1 MDTALVEQALLAA
14 VQRALRSSN
23 VPLRLPSN
31 SAPTFW
37 SNPLTPTKI
46 QPVANGGWAP
56 FLVLRGLV
64 GFVYRVNGYV
74 ATTFG
79 DQSLS
84 GVEFRFVLNG
94 TLAPNMSLAN
104 GVDHNKES
112 PTTFPVVPQ
121 QTFFLI
127 GENDELVIQVQNTN
141 IFQQLVIAGFFG
153 WQYTTADSPQRDRIS
168 VITDDT

>member
-31 SAPTFW
+31 SLPTFW
-37 SNPLTPTKI
+37 SNPLTLTKI
-46 QPVANGGWAP
+46 QPVPNGGWSN
-56 FLVLRGLV
+56 FLVLRGLI
-64 GFVYRVNGYV
+64 GFVYRMDGYV
-74 ATTFG
+74 CTTYG
-79 DQSLS
+79 DQTLS
-84 GVEFRFVLNG
+84 GVDFRFVLNG
-94 TLAPNMSLAN
+94 NLAPNMSLAT

-112 PTTFPVVPQ
+112 PVTYPVVPQ
-121 QTFFLI
+121 KTFFLI

-141 IFQQLVIAGFFG
+141 IFQQLVLAGFFG